1 MQEQDMGA
9 MAAVATSVA
18 GSAAS
23 AIWNSPWAM
32 ASIKTY
38 VASYVAWNY
47 GPMILFHS
55 GFYLGRRVIVG

>member
-1 MQEQDMGA
+1 MQEQGMGV
-9 MAAVATSVA
+9 MAAVATSMA

-23 AIWNSPWAM
+23 AVWNSPWAM

-47 GPMILFHS
+47 GPAILFHT
-55 GFYLGRRVIVG
+55 GIYIGRRVIVG

>member
-1 MQEQDMGA
+1 MGA
-9 MAAVATSVA
+9 AVTSAAA
-18 GSAAS
+18 SAAS

-47 GPMILFHS
+47 GPTILLHS
-55 GFYLGRRVIVG
+55 GIYLGRRVIVG

>member
-1 MQEQDMGA
+1 MQEQGMGV

-23 AIWNSPWAM
+23 AVWNSPWAM

-47 GPMILFHS
+47 GPTILFHS
-55 GFYLGRRVIVG
+55 GIYLGRRVIVG